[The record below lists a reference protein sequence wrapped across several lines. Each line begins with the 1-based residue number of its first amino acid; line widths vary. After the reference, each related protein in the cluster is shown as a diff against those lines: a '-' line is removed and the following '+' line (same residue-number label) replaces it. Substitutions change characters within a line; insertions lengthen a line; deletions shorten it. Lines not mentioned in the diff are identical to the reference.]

1 MHFPKRKQWN
11 DLEVDTV
18 SSFSG
23 DMQWVKETASI
34 QDFLIETLAGKFLV
48 WDQPSRNKCRGRKLL
63 CYEVNIVL
71 WDIWMKQYE
80 NLKGSQDQ
88 WVPVNW
94 KIVHKNYFRI
104 LDSAQKVKP
113 KGSFETMIQK
123 YILAKR
129 LQTSRISR

>member
-1 MHFPKRKQWN
+1 
-11 DLEVDTV
+11 
-18 SSFSG
+18 
-23 DMQWVKETASI
+23 
-34 QDFLIETLAGKFLV
+34 
-48 WDQPSRNKCRGRKLL
+48 
-63 CYEVNIVL
+63 
-71 WDIWMKQYE
+71 MKQYE

-104 LDSAQKVKP
+104 LDSAQKVKL